1 MKNCRY
7 EDQIAIFKN
16 EIQERIQ
23 TSNIFKVGADAI
35 DCEFLKSFGMM
46 GFCTNK
52 NNKCTATDNGS
63 INI

>member
-1 MKNCRY
+1 MKNYRY
-7 EDQIAIFKN
+7 EDQIAIFRN

-23 TSNIFKVGADAI
+23 TSNIFMVGAGAI

-46 GFCTNK
+46 GFCTDK
-52 NNKCTATDNGS
+52 NNKCTATDKDS